1 MGCQRILSLKS
12 LKGIEIYMN
21 NEEAILKRFENVHV
35 KVAQALEEIK
45 DLLEVGFGYV
55 CTKVGLIFF

>member
-1 MGCQRILSLKS
+1 
-12 LKGIEIYMN
+12 MN